1 MLQDNYDEMVSLDND
16 TFLNSLVDGQ
26 SFSVY
31 SPTNNN
37 TRQYTYSY
45 FWVCIEWS
53 VICCVFAQRKLP
65 SWQYTHS
72 YFWVWVDGKYFLTKP
87 WCRGNKQSFPTTSS
101 NWLCWK
107 VVFCVFANEQ
117 EHSYSISV
125 GVKRHS
131 STVCSPSYKLHPSLY
146 LHLFLC
152 PNGHAKC
159 FWLTTKN
166 EHICTS

>member
-1 MLQDNYDEMVSLDND
+1 MFQDNYDEMVSLDND

-45 FWVCIEWS
+45 FWVRIDGQSSAAFLPNENYHLTVYTFLFMS
-53 VICCVFAQRKLP
+53 LGRRKVFLDQAVVP
-65 SWQYTHS
+65 
-72 YFWVWVDGKYFLTKP
+72 GKWT
-87 WCRGNKQSFPTTSS
+87 SFPSTSS
-101 NWLCWK
+101 YLWCWK

-117 EHSYSISV
+117 EHSYSISA
-125 GVKRHS
+125 GVMRHS
-131 STVCSPSYKLHPSLY
+131 STVCSPSYKLHTPLY